1 MEFYPSSKRALSS
14 VGRASALQAECRR
27 FDPCSAHHFSRS
39 TLYLPLGALAHI
51 ARATLHLPLGAV
63 SPARRSGPYCA
74 RDAASPAGRCI
85 SRSALWPIFPARGC
99 ISRSTLYLPL
109 GALAHI
115 ARATLHLLLG
125 ALAHIFRSTLRPAE
139 EIFPVASLVSGLLV
153 ISNNQFEDW
162 STLVSAGIDGATSF
176 YRLCFES
183 SIELLNNRSV

>member
-51 ARATLHLPLGAV
+51 SRSRLYLPLGAL
-63 SPARRSGPYCA
+63 AH
-74 RDAASPAGRCI
+74 
-85 SRSALWPIFPARGC
+85 F
-99 ISRSTLYLPL
+99 SRSTLYLPL

>member
-39 TLYLPLGALAHI
+39 TLYLPLGALAH
-51 ARATLHLPLGAV
+51 
-63 SPARRSGPYCA
+63 
-74 RDAASPAGRCI
+74 
-85 SRSALWPIFPARGC
+85 